1 MSSSSRTRTP
11 VSTANANDSLF
22 FDTVKRIYR
31 DYAHRQIPT
40 EKISLFSERLSQIW
54 AKSSQSEG
62 YRVIDYLERLI
73 IEQKINDH
81 FFILITSTLATNVN
95 FFQSL
100 LNDQQRFQR
109 LLTTNIGKPI
119 FLMR

>member
-1 MSSSSRTRTP
+1 M
-11 VSTANANDSLF
+11 
-22 FDTVKRIYR
+22 
-31 DYAHRQIPT
+31 
-40 EKISLFSERLSQIW
+40 SLFSERLSQIW
-54 AKSSQSEG
+54 TRSSQGEG
-62 YRVIDYLERLI
+62 YRVLDYLERLI

-119 FLMR
+119 YLMR